1 VSNRPAAFLR
11 PDRRPAYREA
21 AFVAVEDI
29 ARSQNQAPPHAPS
42 STVADDRLDGGW
54 LRRLSADPRARFLV
68 AGGFAT
74 LVNWLIRF
82 PLDVVLPYAGAVAL
96 AAVAHMVCSF
106 MLYRS
111 WVFPG
116 SQRRLAEQ
124 VRDFVLVNLVGMA
137 VTVGISVFL
146 RQVLVSLSAEPWIA
160 AAGAHIVG
168 IASGAVAGYL
178 GHGRVTFR

>member
-1 VSNRPAAFLR
+1 VPTRRAALLH
-11 PDRRPAYREA
+11 PDRPVYRGSS
-21 AFVAVEDI
+21 FVTVDDI
-29 ARSQNQAPPHAPS
+29 ARPQSAPPPLS
-42 STVADDRLDGGW
+42 LSPTVANDGLDSGW
-54 LRRLSADPRARFLV
+54 LRRLSTDPRARFLV

-82 PLDVVLPYAGAVAL
+82 PLDVVLPYAGAVAF

-116 SQRRLAEQ
+116 SRRRFAEQ

-137 VTVGISVFL
+137 VTVGVSVFL
-146 RQVLVSLSAEPWIA
+146 RQILVSLAAEPWIA